1 MMKNKIS
8 DRMKNMN
15 PSTVRE
21 ILKFVGEPGF
31 ISFAGGNPNP
41 LTFPAKELAEISAKM
56 YAENPAAFLQY
67 GISEGYAPLREATL
81 ERMKR
86 IHSVG
91 SENDDI
97 IITTGG
103 EQAIDLVMK
112 TFTNEGDTV
121 IVENPGF
128 IGALND
134 MRSYRQNIVGIPM
147 DDEGMDMDA
156 LEKALEENKNVRLIY
171 TVPTFQNPTGVTM
184 SLERRKRM
192 YELAVKHDILILEDS
207 PYFEL
212 RYSGEA
218 VPCIKS
224 LDKTGHV
231 IFCGSYS
238 KIVSPGL
245 RVGFLIADKSLM
257 GKIVVAKQCVDVNTP
272 VYSQMLIHRY
282 MSEYDLDA
290 HIADNCRLYK
300 SQLERML
307 AGLEKNLDERV
318 TFTRPEGGLFVWAQ
332 LPEGYSGQELC
343 TLATAQ
349 KVACVPG
356 SAFDPGE
363 WAGAPGIRINFSMP
377 TPEQIDLGCEIL
389 GNCIKEYL
397 K

>member
-1 MMKNKIS
+1 MKNKIS

-31 ISFAGGNPNP
+31 ISFAGGNPNE

-56 YAENPAAFLQY
+56 YADKPAAFLQY

-86 IHSVG
+86 KYSVG

-212 RYSGEA
+212 RYTGEN

-257 GKIVVAKQCVDVNTP
+257 GKIVVAKQCVDVHTP
-272 VYSQMLIHRY
+272 VYSQMLIANY
-282 MSEYDLDA
+282 MREYDLDA

-356 SAFDPGE
+356 SAFDPAE